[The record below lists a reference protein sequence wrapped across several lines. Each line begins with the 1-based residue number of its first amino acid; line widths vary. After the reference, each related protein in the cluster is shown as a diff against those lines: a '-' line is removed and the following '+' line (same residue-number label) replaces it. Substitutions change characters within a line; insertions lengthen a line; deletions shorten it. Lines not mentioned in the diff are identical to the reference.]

1 MKRKMTV
8 AAVVAGALLAATSAV
23 AGFRSSQEVMVDVTN
38 RHAQGSL
45 GGARNSADSM
55 QFIGCYTQSV
65 SPFTTIIGQ
74 CSARDASGTYVS
86 CSSTAPGFVNMV
98 QSLNGDSSLAFG
110 WDASNTC
117 TSIIIF
123 NNSEDAPKKP

>member
-8 AAVVAGALLAATSAV
+8 AAVVAGALLVATSAV
-23 AGFRSSQEVMVDVTN
+23 AGFKSSQQVVVDVTN

-55 QFIGCYTQSV
+55 QYIGCYTQSV

-74 CSARDASGTYVS
+74 CYARDASGTYVS

-98 QSLNGDSSLAFG
+98 QSLNGDSDIAFG

-123 NNSEDAPKKP
+123 NTSDNAPKNP